1 MINENAREVRTP
13 LVIRGTGVGRGI
25 AIGPLKFGSFR
36 GESRRLRMVQ
46 EVEKL
51 KTASETVKEELSSM
65 EARAVKSVGDEH
77 GEIYRML
84 KSELDGGDFLE
95 AVKSFI
101 ENGETISNA
110 CDEAVKLLS
119 ELAEEGGDRNKKA
132 LATRSRELSE
142 LLKNAA
148 ECISR
153 EVSICEPDVT
163 KEEKETLENKKYIL
177 VASDVDSFLSSF
189 DSYSDIVG
197 IVSVG
202 GSAGSGL
209 AAYAKIKGIPALV
222 ISSDDAPSTK
232 FAGAGAIIDPEKGRL
247 TVNPDLAALD
257 RFTESAREAEKT
269 EERLASL
276 IGLPSVTRSGRHI
289 ALFATAQ
296 GRDDVA
302 RALSSDAEGIGLYIS
317 EDRRET
323 PDAEE
328 RRLEEYKHVF
338 ESFMGKPITIGL
350 SSGGDNKE
358 LFGAHFYLEH
368 RSLLKSELRAVLRA
382 AAFGELTLAISGVGS
397 PEELRRVRAVMI
409 ETALELKGDGVP
421 FGDKIRIG
429 VIIDT
434 PAAAMC
440 AELLSAEAELFIAD
454 SDSLSAHTLGVDRKN
469 PSSAELIKRN
479 PEPTLRLIETAVGA
493 IHLSGKGRL
502 FGVAGDM
509 AIDRALTERLVEAGV
524 DFLSV
529 PPPYILEMRER
540 IRECPE

>member
-101 ENGETISNA
+101 ENGETLSNA
-110 CDEAVKLLS
+110 CDEAVRLLS

-177 VASDVDSFLSSF
+177 VASDVDSFLSSL

-222 ISSDDAPSTK
+222 ISPEDAPSTK

-257 RFTESAREAEKT
+257 KFTESAKEAEKT

-276 IGLPSVTRSGRHI
+276 IGLPSVTRSGRHV
-289 ALFATAQ
+289 ALLSTVR
-296 GRDDVA
+296 GKDDVA
-302 RALSSDAEGIGLYIS
+302 RAVSYDAEGIGLYIPPTWR
-317 EDRRET
+317 DG
-323 PDAEE
+323 EE
-328 RRLEEYKHVF
+328 NEEKRLEEYRHAL
-338 ESFMGKPITIGL
+338 ESFAGKPTVIGL
-350 SSGGDNKE
+350 FSDRDKKG
-358 LFGAHFYLEH
+358 LFGVRFFLEH
-368 RSLLKSELRAVLRA
+368 RARLKSELRAVLRA
-382 AAFGELTLAISGVGS
+382 AAFGELTLAVSGVVS
-397 PEELRRVRAVMI
+397 PEELRRVKAVMV

-440 AELLSAEAELFIAD
+440 AELLSAEAEIFIAD
-454 SDSLSAHTLGVDRKN
+454 SDSLSALALGLDVKD
-469 PSSAELIKRN
+469 PSSAELLKRN
-479 PEPTLRLIETAVGA
+479 SEPTLRIIEEAAKA
-493 IHLSGKGRL
+493 IHSSGKGRL
-502 FGVAGDM
+502 VGVVGDLVT
-509 AIDRALTERLVEAGV
+509 DPSLTERFVGMGV

-529 PPPYILEMRER
+529 PPPYILEVRER
-540 IRECPE
+540 IRECP